1 MNNKIYEKIDEIFL
15 GRETE
20 EYLKLKK
27 EITFDCKK
35 LYNQMVQSG
44 FSEYIAVAENLDNLN
59 KIEEIVKTQK
69 TVDQIKNKLSKEE
82 KLKDDIKSTTSKEKL
97 NGEYDKEYIDNIKK
111 IVEGAAL
118 DTENLDN
125 IDIREQNDEI
135 IYKKNIDNIENIKN
149 NFNNKLTDDS
159 LENNL
164 NILSSSTTKNT
175 SNQNTGYNKK
185 RYFIRLGTFIGI
197 IGLTALVV
205 YLLHVF
211 HVF

>member
-69 TVDQIKNKLSKEE
+69 TVEQIKNKLSKEE

-164 NILSSSTTKNT
+164 HILSSSTKKNK
-175 SNQNTGYNKK
+175 SNQNAGYNKK
-185 RYFIRLGTFIGI
+185 RYFIRLGTFSGI
-197 IGLTALVV
+197 IGLTTLVV

-211 HVF
+211 QVF